1 MIWFKGFFFG
11 KKLEKRVV
19 RIITFETKID
29 SIMKKTIILSFNLLI
44 GAAALAQP
52 SVTNA
57 YNANRDGDYV
67 AAAQYIEQAVN
78 DPKASAKEKTWRYRG
93 DIYLNIAKDSKL
105 REQFPDAIKLA
116 KESYMKNRELDKMND
131 YKGEVLASMGQL
143 QQVIAG
149 ITDEQLKAKDYCNAG
164 NNFQTMAEIS
174 SAFNVVD
181 TAMIFNSAYCFDQ
194 CGKFDLA
201 INGYNECI
209 KYSYNVPDTYRY
221 LSDVY
226 TRNNQ
231 KEEARKVLSDARSKF
246 PNDADLLT
254 AEVNI
259 LLGNQEYVKAEELL
273 VALTQKDASNEMY
286 WYVLGVTYDKLAKKA
301 EEEKAYLKAIE
312 LKPNYYDARFNLGAL
327 FFNQGVEKD
336 TQCND
341 IPPRETAKY
350 NDCVAQSAVLFKKS
364 VEHLEGAYNNI
375 PENLKGTQEEKQLI
389 TALKDAYYKA
399 GQEADYQRMKELLG
413 K

>member
-1 MIWFKGFFFG
+1 
-11 KKLEKRVV
+11 
-19 RIITFETKID
+19 
-29 SIMKKTIILSFNLLI
+29 
-44 GAAALAQP
+44 
-52 SVTNA
+52 
-57 YNANRDGDYV
+57 
-67 AAAQYIEQAVN
+67 
-78 DPKASAKEKTWRYRG
+78 
-93 DIYLNIAKDSKL
+93 
-105 REQFPDAIKLA
+105 
-116 KESYMKNRELDKMND
+116 
-131 YKGEVLASMGQL
+131 
-143 QQVIAG
+143 
-149 ITDEQLKAKDYCNAG
+149 
-164 NNFQTMAEIS
+164 MAEIS
-174 SAFNVVD
+174 NAFNIID

-201 INGYNECI
+201 VKGYNECI

-231 KEEARKVLSDARSKF
+231 KEEARKVLSDARAKF

-273 VALTQKDASNEMY
+273 VALTQKDGSNEMY

-350 NDCVAQSAVLFKKS
+350 NDCVAQASVLFKKS
-364 VEHLEGAYNNI
+364 VEHLEAAYNNI

-399 GQEADYQRMKELLG
+399 GQEADYQRMKDLLG
-413 K
+413 NSEEMISESSSNYGGAVKGVKTIQMKKMESGVYEIPCKINGLDLSCVFDTGASDVSISLTEALFMLKHGHLTESDIKGSASYSIARLI